1 MLRLAGKLCIKYLDA
16 QSPLLTRQSCEW
28 MVSVKVGAEELN
40 TNFAGHGMAYWKL
53 SEWAQA
59 YKC

>member
-28 MVSVKVGAEELN
+28 MVSVEVGAEELN
-40 TNFAGHGMAYWKL
+40 TNFAGHGMAY
-53 SEWAQA
+53 
-59 YKC
+59 